1 MEEIARKIFAEER
14 TALMEE
20 IQEQFYL
27 AYQQAI
33 EDFLHALQ
41 YDIESVVQIGIDGC
55 RDIFEDKKAQKYIS
69 DHILQEIMK
78 RLKDKNLRKWY
89 TDHRQV
95 NKEKAQTIPRIR
107 RQIVCA
113 LTIM

>member
-1 MEEIARKIFAEER
+1 MYNLYNMQSTYPGMTNDGHGGRSEEHRREMEEIARKVFAEER
-14 TALMEE
+14 AALMEE

-78 RLKDKNLRKWY
+78 RLKDKNLRK
-89 TDHRQV
+89 
-95 NKEKAQTIPRIR
+95 
-107 RQIVCA
+107 
-113 LTIM
+113 

>member
-1 MEEIARKIFAEER
+1 MSENLIASFYKTNDGHGGRSEQHRREMEEIARKVFAEER
-14 TALMEE
+14 AALMEE

-78 RLKDKNLRKWY
+78 RLKDKNLRK
-89 TDHRQV
+89 
-95 NKEKAQTIPRIR
+95 
-107 RQIVCA
+107 
-113 LTIM
+113 